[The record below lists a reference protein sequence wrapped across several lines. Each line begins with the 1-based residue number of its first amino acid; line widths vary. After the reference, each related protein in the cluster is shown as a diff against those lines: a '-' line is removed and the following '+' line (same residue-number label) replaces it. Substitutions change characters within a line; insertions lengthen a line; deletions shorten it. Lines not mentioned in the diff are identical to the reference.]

1 VPVKGV
7 SELQEESRGYRP
19 ATLGRVLPE
28 RSAGNPKSVKPA
40 PL

>member
-19 ATLGRVLPE
+19 ATLGRALGRAV
-28 RSAGNPKSVKPA
+28 SVVNQGGTAG
-40 PL
+40 